1 MVDYW
6 SCGCFV
12 CVVFLFFFGIGV
24 VVVEPVFSF
33 HYGEVCHVTFE
44 SLGGRVILFP
54 RILFVRILT

>member
-1 MVDYW
+1 
-6 SCGCFV
+6 V
-12 CVVFLFFFGIGV
+12 CVVFFFFFGIGV